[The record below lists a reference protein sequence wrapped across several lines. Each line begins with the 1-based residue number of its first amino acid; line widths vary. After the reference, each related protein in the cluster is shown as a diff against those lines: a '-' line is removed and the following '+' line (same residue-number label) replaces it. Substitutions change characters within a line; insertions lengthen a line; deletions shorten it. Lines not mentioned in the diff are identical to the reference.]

1 MMTIQSRSTDTRVTA
16 QQRWFCSLAIGV
28 LTSLLLLA
36 SALVPNSS
44 GFGTHEQLGLPP
56 CTFQSVFGVRCPSCG
71 MTTSWAHLLRGSI
84 DESLKANLA
93 GFLLCL
99 LTFMSIPWLVWIAM
113 RGTKRDLNLYLLF
126 SIVFLTLAMFLAV
139 LQWLSR
145 ALGIL

>member
-1 MMTIQSRSTDTRVTA
+1 MTIDSRSADSRVTP

-56 CTFQSVFGVRCPSCG
+56 CTFQSVFGVPCPSCG
-71 MTTSWAHLLRGSI
+71 MTTSWAYLLRGSI

-99 LTFMSIPWLVWIAM
+99 LAFVSIPWLVWIAT
-113 RGTKRDLNLYLLF
+113 RGTKRDLNLYFVF
-126 SIVFLTLAMFLAV
+126 SIVFLTIAMFLAV

-145 ALGIL
+145 ASGIL